1 MGNTNSHLTENST
14 NTAKDCKSHAELEGG
29 KDKLEQF
36 QQWIVKVSDLQ
47 QKEKQLNLKEEELMR
62 KENNLKSKWT
72 EDPEVEKQMQR
83 ETKKLQDRVLALENI
98 VYQHKHEDTKRRR
111 YF

>member
-1 MGNTNSHLTENST
+1 MLNWR
-14 NTAKDCKSHAELEGG
+14 GG
-29 KDKLEQF
+29 KEKLEQF

-62 KENNLKSKWT
+62 KENNFKRKWT
-72 EDPEVEKQMQR
+72 EDTEVEKQMQR

-98 VYQHKHEDTKRRR
+98 VYQHKQDTLNKDLSIKESCC
-111 YF
+111 YPMLKLL